1 MPSANEEGGTRN
13 PHELFKQLVLM
24 ERVNGKR
31 IVMVD
36 DVLTSG
42 GHLRACVAKL
52 QRDRGEVVLAVV
64 AGRADASQVRDP
76 FALRVEEIPDFVP

>member
-13 PHELFKQLVLM
+13 PHELFKQLVPM
-24 ERVNGKR
+24 GRVNGKR

-42 GHLRACVAKL
+42 GHLRACVAKHAAY
-52 QRDRGEVVLAVV
+52 VVSLSGSAKVPSPISAAKAESMPLPV
-64 AGRADASQVRDP
+64 I
-76 FALRVEEIPDFVP
+76 LPDTRI